1 LVVAVQ
7 TKPKGL
13 INQTSTREAQTRK
26 TP

>member
-7 TKPKGL
+7 TKPKGQ
-13 INQTSTREAQTRK
+13 INQTSTREALTRK